1 MTASGRLRTLAAAA
15 ALASLATLAA
25 CGSSGGA
32 ASEPTAPPEAP
43 ASTPAASSSA
53 APEAP
58 GRERAELPLPGGSD
72 KVGEWEDGPVAGEV
86 VVLRRVGPYDEV
98 LYAAGSP
105 AAVAVGLRDGD
116 RVLRT
121 ITTSTPEGDAMHLYG
136 GERMPDGTFR
146 VVGAVPG
153 DVAVTVGEGSS
164 PVRPATGA
172 SDQVL
177 PGWTVFHEQGPWDDR
192 WDPLQL
198 APLTITTDDGRSVDV
213 RRRSWT
219 G

>member
-1 MTASGRLRTLAAAA
+1 MTIARRSRSLAAVTL
-15 ALASLATLAA
+15 LASLAA
-25 CGSSGGA
+25 CGAGGTEASSEPSTTPTPTATTAA
-32 ASEPTAPPEAP
+32 ASTAPP
-43 ASTPAASSSA
+43 
-53 APEAP
+53 
-58 GRERAELPLPGGSD
+58 GREPGELPLPGGSD

-105 AAVAVGLRDGD
+105 PAVVVGLRDGD
-116 RVLRT
+116 RLLRT
-121 ITTSTPEGDAMHLYG
+121 ITTSSPEGDAMHLYG

-153 DVAVTVGEGSS
+153 DVADTEGDGSS
-164 PVRPATGA
+164 SPRPVTGA
-172 SDQVL
+172 SGEVL

-192 WDPLQL
+192 WDPVRL
-198 APLTITTDDGRSVDV
+198 APLTITTDDGRSLGV
-213 RRRSWT
+213 RRGSWT